1 MAAVNSVWGI
11 DIGQCALKAM
21 KLVEQK
27 DGQLQVEAFEVVE
40 HSEVLS
46 QPEADAPLIIAT
58 SIDEFLRRV
67 DVSDSKV
74 AVSVLGQSSFT
85 RFVKLPPVEKS
96 KIPDIVRFEAEQQIP
111 FPIEEVIWRYQTF
124 QDEDS
129 PEVEAGIFAMKQ
141 VDVAEMLT
149 YYANAALEVDI
160 VQMAPL
166 ALYNFMKHDDLVAP
180 EGATLLADVG
190 ADKTHLVVADGNRIW
205 TRTIQIGGNNFT
217 EALVK
222 SFKLSFAKAEKL
234 KRTAA
239 ASKYARQIFQVMRP
253 VFADLVQEI
262 QRSIGYYTQLNRDS
276 RFKSMIGMGNG
287 FRLPG
292 MQKYLEQN
300 LNMPV
305 TRIEGFKGLSAA
317 PENLKDHILSLGV
330 IYGLCLQG
338 IGAATVH
345 TNLLPETIA
354 KKRLWGKKRPMF
366 IAAAACLLL
375 AAGIFVFRSY
385 ADRSVLQAPDQQEVL
400 HQAQRVVDKL
410 TTWDRDA
417 GEIKAKVKN
426 EESQIVDFLSLRA
439 YSRIWPAINA
449 RVAQSLRL
457 ITTSDAERQILAG
470 FPSETD
476 PEKRRALAGQVRSP
490 QAILELIAMLPAE
503 SAGEGEETPLRT
515 QLIEELKKTHRP
527 QRDIIYFESLTSEY
541 MDDLTPKEES
551 DESEA
556 SRETAMRPPGGLL
569 RDRGRTTRQTRPT
582 AVEKKRGFEIMIR
595 VRTPLP
601 KRQADFRIGQFKD
614 KLKEV
619 IDSDANLEVVGM
631 VGYKTIEAE
640 ESSTPSRRST
650 RVTPTPLPGRLE
662 TTPGQSETDIP
673 DEYVDPLFSDESKK
687 ESMENDTR
695 YILTLRVAV
704 TGKGLKLPESMATR
718 SEEPTVRSRWSGR
731 SGR

>member
-40 HSEVLS
+40 HSQVLS
-46 QPEADAPLIIAT
+46 QPDADAPLIIAT
-58 SIDEFLRRV
+58 SLDEFLRRV
-67 DVSDSKV
+67 DMSDSRV

-141 VDVAEMLT
+141 IDVAEMLT
-149 YYANAALEVDI
+149 YYANAGLEVDI

-166 ALYNFMKHDDLVAP
+166 ALYNFMQHDDLV
-180 EGATLLADVG
+180 EEDGATLLADVG

-239 ASKYARQIFQVMRP
+239 SSKYARQIFQVMRP

-276 RFKSMIGMGNG
+276 RFKKMIGMGNG

-305 TRIEGFKGLSAA
+305 TRIEGFQGLTSA

-338 IGAATVH
+338 LGKATVH
-345 TNLLPETIA
+345 TSLLPETIA
-354 KKRLWGKKRPMF
+354 RKRLWAGKRPMF

-385 ADRSVLQAPDQQEVL
+385 ADLSVMQTPEQQALLDNTEVIVGKL
-400 HQAQRVVDKL
+400 NDWKRQAGD
-410 TTWDRDA
+410 
-417 GEIKAKVKN
+417 IKASVQN
-426 EESQIVDFLSLRA
+426 EESQIVENLTLRA

-449 RVAQSLRL
+449 CIAEML
-457 ITTSDAERQILAG
+457 ISSENERQIIKA
-470 FPSETD
+470 FPLTTD
-476 PEKRRALAGQVRSP
+476 PNTRKQLVGQVQSD
-490 QAILELIAMLPAE
+490 QGVMALIAMLPGE
-503 SAGEGEETPLRT
+503 TTIEGEEKSLRET
-515 QLIEELKKTHRP
+515 LIERLKRQPRT
-527 QRDIIYFESLTSEY
+527 QRDIIIIESMTSEY
-541 MDDLTPKEES
+541 QS
-551 DESEA
+551 D
-556 SRETAMRPPGGLL
+556 
-569 RDRGRTTRQTRPT
+569 
-582 AVEKKRGFEIMIR
+582 
-595 VRTPLP
+595 
-601 KRQADFRIGQFKD
+601 
-614 KLKEV
+614 
-619 IDSDANLEVVGM
+619 
-631 VGYKTIEAE
+631 
-640 ESSTPSRRST
+640 
-650 RVTPTPLPGRLE
+650 VTPEE
-662 TTPGQSETDIP
+662 TTPTEPPAPTRSSSGRRGGRSSGSRRKPRVMEPEKQRGFIITVQARSPQAAGQLNFRVGKLKGALKTILDADPDLELIGSVEDAYPEVTPAKTPARPARLAATDTGEEKQIIDP
-673 DEYVDPLFSDESKK
+673 DPLFAGESRK
-687 ESMENDTR
+687 NDIR
-695 YILTLRVAV
+695 FELTLHVAV
-704 TGKGLKLPESMATR
+704 KGNGIKLPESMTKTET
-718 SEEPTVRSRWSGR
+718 SSVRGRYGSRTGR
-731 SGR
+731 RGY

>member
-21 KLVEQK
+21 KLVRQK

-67 DVSDSKV
+67 DVSDSMV

-111 FPIEEVIWRYQTF
+111 FPIGEVIWRYQTF

-149 YYANAALEVDI
+149 YYANAGLDVDI

-166 ALYNFMKHDDLVAP
+166 ALYNFMKHDDLVEP
-180 EGATLLADVG
+180 TGATLLADVG

-222 SFKLSFAKAEKL
+222 SFKLSFSKAEKL

-239 ASKYARQIFQVMRP
+239 SSKYARQIFQVMRP

-276 RFKSMIGMGNG
+276 RFKKMIGMGNG

-300 LNMPV
+300 LNMSV
-305 TRIEGFKGLSAA
+305 MRVEGFKDLTAA

-338 IGAATVH
+338 LDKAAVH
-345 TNLLPETIA
+345 TNLLPETIS
-354 KKRLWGKKRPMF
+354 KKRLWSKKRPMF

-385 ADRSVLQAPDQQEVL
+385 ADLSVLQAPEQQLQLDETKNIVTKL
-400 HQAQRVVDKL
+400 EDWNQQARK
-410 TTWDRDA
+410 
-417 GEIKAKVKN
+417 IKASVQN
-426 EESQIVDFLSLRA
+426 EESQILENLTLRA
-439 YSRIWPAINA
+439 YCRIWPAIHS
-449 RVAQSLRL
+449 RLAQALL
-457 ITTSDAERQILAG
+457 ETTTTEPERQILAA
-470 FPSETD
+470 FAALTD
-476 PEKRRALAGQVRSP
+476 PKQRKEQAGQVNSD
-490 QAILELIAMLPAE
+490 QAMMELIAMLPGE
-503 SAGEGEETPLRT
+503 KSAPGQEPSLRELLIGKLQQKPRT
-515 QLIEELKKTHRP
+515 QRN
-527 QRDIIYFESLTSEY
+527 IIVFESMSSEY
-541 MDDLTPKEES
+541 KDDVTPDEER
-551 DESEA
+551 
-556 SRETAMRPPGGLL
+556 REDTTAVQPGTT
-569 RDRGRTTRQTRPT
+569 RGRGT
-582 AVEKKRGFEIMIR
+582 ATAYTPPRSKTDLPRGFILTIKA
-595 VRTPLP
+595 RTPLEQSLMLESLG
-601 KRQADFRIGQFKD
+601 KLNIALKNVLDADED
-614 KLKEV
+614 LEV
-619 IDSDANLEVVGM
+619 IGDVALTYATETARTGSTGTTGNPPALRPTLGTSTTTEEPE
-631 VGYKTIEAE
+631 IPAE
-640 ESSTPSRRST
+640 Y
-650 RVTPTPLPGRLE
+650 
-662 TTPGQSETDIP
+662 I
-673 DEYVDPLFSDESKK
+673 DPLFAGEST
-687 ESMENDTR
+687 ENDIRFT
-695 YILTLRVAV
+695 LTLRVAV
-704 TGKGLKLPESMATR
+704 KGNGLKLPQPAPDAAAAARPGTTGMR
-718 SEEPTVRSRWSGR
+718 RW
-731 SGR
+731 

>member
-27 DGQLQVEAFEVVE
+27 DGHLQVEAFEVVE

-46 QPEADAPLIIAT
+46 QPDADAPLIIAT
-58 SIDEFLRRV
+58 SLDEFLRRV
-67 DVSDSKV
+67 DISDAKL

-111 FPIEEVIWRYQTF
+111 FPIGEVIWRYQTF

-149 YYANAALEVDI
+149 YYANAGLDVDI

-166 ALYNFMKHDDLVAP
+166 ALYNFMKYDDLVDP
-180 EGATLLADVG
+180 TGATLLADVG

-239 ASKYARQIFQVMRP
+239 SSKYARQIFQVMRP

-276 RFKSMIGMGNG
+276 RFKKMIGMGNG

-305 TRIEGFKGLSAA
+305 TRIEGFQGLTAA
-317 PENLKDHILSLGV
+317 PDNLKDHILSLGV

-338 IGAATVH
+338 TGVATVH

-354 KKRLWGKKRPMF
+354 KKRRWARKRPMF
-366 IAAAACLLL
+366 IAAAICLLL

-385 ADRSVLQAPDQQEVL
+385 ADRSILQGSEQQVALE
-400 HQAQRVVDKL
+400 ATR
-410 TTWDRDA
+410 
-417 GEIKAKVKN
+417 
-426 EESQIVDFLSLRA
+426 QIVEKLEKWKQEATRIKTSVQSEELQITENLSLRA

-449 RVAQSLRL
+449 HVAEALLR
-457 ITTSDAERQILAG
+457 TMVASETDRQILAG
-470 FPSETD
+470 FPAATD
-476 PEKRRALAGQVRSP
+476 PARRKELAD
-490 QAILELIAMLPAE
+490 QAQSDQAKLELIALLSDE
-503 SAGEGEETPLRT
+503 QTGEGEQTPLRR
-515 QLIEELKKTHRP
+515 QLIEKLLQKPRN
-527 QRDIIYFESLTSEY
+527 QRAIIYLETMTSEY
-541 MDDLTPKEES
+541 MDDLTPPEDSEEKP
-551 DESEA
+551 A
-556 SRETAMRPPGGLL
+556 SKTPPLQMGVRRTA
-569 RDRGRTTRQTRPT
+569 TTRLRT
-582 AVEKKRGFEIMIR
+582 APQKLRGFEITINA
-595 VRTPLP
+595 RTPLD
-601 KRQADFRIGQFKD
+601 RSQASFRIGE
-614 KLKEV
+614 LKSALKQA
-619 IDSDANLEVVGM
+619 IDADEDLKTVGLVGHSYPDDLEK
-631 VGYKTIEAE
+631 KTSS
-640 ESSTPSRRST
+640 SSTIRPKT
-650 RVTPTPLPGRLE
+650 TTG
-662 TTPGQSETDIP
+662 TPGEP
-673 DEYVDPLFSDESKK
+673 DLRYADSLFEGESTEK
-687 ESMENDTR
+687 DLR
-695 YILTLRVAV
+695 FILTIRVAV
-704 TGKGLKLPESMATR
+704 TGNGLKLPKAMTEQAATPAGSKAR
-718 SEEPTVRSRWSGR
+718 PRRGW
-731 SGR
+731 